1 MDSSKEAEAVKAEVK
16 VEEEVYCIDGDD
28 TKPDVKPS
36 LATVRPLKLEPVVN
50 FGATQAEPAPSS
62 SYMVAEVRFP
72 APPPPDQKFD
82 PFDLSPRARFSPPPP
97 PAFRAKRRSVPGG
110 HASATP
116 RLKFQ
121 PYQARR

>member
-1 MDSSKEAEAVKAEVK
+1 MDSTKKMEADKAEIK
-16 VEEEVYCIDGDD
+16 IEEEAYIIDEDI
-28 TKPDVKPS
+28 KPSLPS
-36 LATVRPLKLEPVVN
+36 LATVRPLKLEPVVDFN
-50 FGATQAEPAPSS
+50 ATQAEPAPCCSS
-62 SYMVAEVRFP
+62 VLAEVRVQ
-72 APPPPDQKFD
+72 APPPQDVKFD
-82 PFDLSPRARFSPPPP
+82 PFNLAPRARLSPPPP

>member
-1 MDSSKEAEAVKAEVK
+1 MDSSYEAKAVKAEVK
-16 VEEEVYCIDGDD
+16 IEEEVFCIDGDD
-28 TKPDVKPS
+28 VKPDIKPS
-36 LATVRPLKLEPVVN
+36 LATVRPLKLEPVDD
-50 FGATQAEPAPSS
+50 FGTAQAEPAPSS
-62 SYMVAEVRFP
+62 SSMVAEVRFQ
-72 APPPPDQKFD
+72 APLPPDQKFD
-82 PFDLSPRARFSPPPP
+82 PFDLAPRARFSPPPP